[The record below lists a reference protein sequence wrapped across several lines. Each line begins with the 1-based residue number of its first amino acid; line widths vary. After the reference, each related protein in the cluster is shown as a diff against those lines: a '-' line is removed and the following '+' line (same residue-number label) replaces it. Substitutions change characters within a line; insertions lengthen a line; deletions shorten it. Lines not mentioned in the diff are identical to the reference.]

1 MGEKKQRINLQSILN
16 KTIITIIIRKDR
28 MVFSLN
34 NKIFSRNFLL
44 GHEMFNDTALLFFFL
59 DT

>member
-16 KTIITIIIRKDR
+16 KNIITIIIRKDR
-28 MVFSLN
+28 LVFSLN

-44 GHEMFNDTALLFFFL
+44 GHEMFNDTAFFFL